1 MKEDR
6 EEIVAKG
13 TENNF
18 KSEMTERQQ
27 AWSNFEGEGH
37 LEISKVTRKQ
47 NVPIGMGQSSK

>member
-47 NVPIGMGQSSK
+47 NEPIGMGQSSK